1 LDSPDEGTRQ
11 SQGGIN
17 QDPPARESKEN
28 GGRLADAELVKK
40 KHKRKRSSDSD
51 IPEKSRNTF
60 PTLGHIVLNNGLRVD
75 IPELPT
81 CTYPLTSYDH
91 LRIALGHAAIPLS
104 IARQAD
110 SRSVPKLMLSSDWD
124 VIRLNLED
132 LLNHLHYA
140 IRDFPKGVGSS

>member
-1 LDSPDEGTRQ
+1 MKKS
-11 SQGGIN
+11 S
-17 QDPPARESKEN
+17 SKE
-28 GGRLADAELVKK
+28 R
-40 KHKRKRSSDSD
+40 KRKRTSGDTTR
-51 IPEKSRNTF
+51 ERSRSTF
-60 PTLGHIVLNNGLRVD
+60 PTLGHIVLSNGLRVD

-81 CTYPLTSYDH
+81 TTSQLTSFDH

-110 SRSVPKLMLSSDWD
+110 SGSVPKLMLSSDWD

-140 IRDFPKGVGSS
+140 IQDFPRGAGSS